1 MISFRTF
8 LTEISTK
15 TLLSAKQKALD
26 VNVSHRDKPVGHR
39 GKMKSSRQ
47 FQKLAKETARR
58 VNYSDKD
65 YYAHG
70 KKKRD
75 AEETAKAK
83 SKKGVLPSSGLNNY
97 KEKTPAPGKILPW
110 QI

>member
-1 MISFRTF
+1 MKTFRAF

-47 FQKLAKETARR
+47 FEKLAKETGRR

-75 AEETAKAK
+75 AEEAAKAK

-97 KEKTPAPGKILPW
+97 KEQTPTRTKLFPW

>member
-1 MISFRTF
+1 MTSFRTF

-39 GKMKSSRQ
+39 GKMKSHRQ
-47 FQKLAKETARR
+47 FGKFAKETGRR
-58 VNYSDKD
+58 VNFSDKD

-70 KKKRD
+70 KKQRD
-75 AEETAKAK
+75 KEEATAKAK
-83 SKKGVLPSSGLNNY
+83 KSVLPDSGLNNY
-97 KEKTPAPGKILPW
+97 KEQTPSKPRILPW
-110 QI
+110 SI